1 MIVRAMRKNE
11 DAEMAEIEKPGFSNT
26 EMRYSNQEEDPIG
39 DSKATTEEPEMPA
52 GCRPPR
58 SKHY

>member
-1 MIVRAMRKNE
+1 MRKNE